1 MPPHLLPSAQPDGT
15 DARPDLAVIIVSYN
29 VRSFLEQTLRTV
41 VDASE
46 GLRVELIVVDN
57 ASTDESAEMMRER
70 FPEARLIANAE
81 NMGFARASNQGF
93 AHAHGR
99 YVLFL
104 NPDVVIHRDTLRT
117 MVGFMDDRPE
127 VGAAGCKLLL
137 PDGQMELACRRSFP
151 TPGVAFYKIVGL
163 ANLFPHNRRFGAYN
177 LTHLDP
183 NQEHEVDA
191 LSGSFMMVRHDTL
204 EQVGSWDERY
214 FMYGEDLDLC
224 YRIKRAGWKVWYV
237 PATEVVHF
245 HGESA
250 RQTSRIHDR
259 ITFYKAMYIFVREHL
274 GSHVLFPV
282 WLLTT
287 GIVLRGLVSVVAKG
301 IERLLLPFLDL
312 VLVLVG
318 LSLGIVVR
326 FGGLVALPPYRT
338 LTSYLIIYGVSGLI
352 WIAALTF
359 VGAYR
364 RRRYSIGSA
373 LVGVLLGFVA
383 VTSLTFFYNQY
394 AFSRLVAL
402 YSWLFN
408 SALVGGARA
417 LMLTLSRTRVGAGIG
432 RPRAVVLGTGPEAQT
447 FVEASQQAA
456 PGYRDIVGFVSQS
469 SDERGETIL
478 GLGVLGSVEELGEI
492 IQDYRVEEVIIAT
505 SQVTYSRILPFW
517 SSVVGRSVTFKLLPS
532 SFGGSF
538 DVNSRGDD
546 ALLLID
552 LDVPRRG
559 RLQRLLGLG

>member
-1 MPPHLLPSAQPDGT
+1 MPPHLLPGAQPDEA

-57 ASTDESAEMMRER
+57 ASTDESAAMVRER
-70 FPEARLIANAE
+70 FPGTRLIANSE

-93 AHAHGR
+93 ARAHGR

-117 MVGFMDDRPE
+117 MVGFMDDHPK

-183 NQEHEVDA
+183 NQEHEADA

-237 PATEVVHF
+237 PTTEVVHF

-287 GIVLRGLVSVVAKG
+287 GIVLRGLVSVMAKG

-352 WIAALTF
+352 WIAALTL

-447 FVEASQQAA
+447 FVDASQQAA
-456 PGYRDIVGFVSQS
+456 QGYRDIVGFVSQS
-469 SDERGETIL
+469 SDQRGETIL
-478 GLGVLGSVEELGEI
+478 GLGVLGSIEELGEI

-517 SSVVGRSVTFKLLPS
+517 SSMVGRAVTFKLLPS

-559 RLQRLLGLG
+559 KLQRLLGLG